1 MAELKTRPTSNS
13 VAEFIG
19 SATLPQ
25 QRDDCNTLLTMMSEA
40 TGDAPTMWGTS
51 IVGFGKYHYKYASGR
66 SGDWFVVGFSPRKK
80 YFSLYLA
87 GGLSRH
93 AGLLE
98 RLGKYTRGKSCLY
111 IKRLSNVDL
120 TVLRELIDAAVMVA
134 RELDKSG

>member
-1 MAELKTRPTSNS
+1 MAELKTQRTGAS

-19 SATLPQ
+19 SATVPQ
-25 QRDDCNTLLTMMSEA
+25 QQDDCNMLLTIMSEA
-40 TGDAPTMWGTS
+40 TGDTPSMWGTS
-51 IVGFGKYHYKYASGR
+51 IVGFGKYRYKYASGR
-66 SGDWFVVGFSPRKK
+66 SGTWFVVGFSPRKK

-111 IKRLSNVDL
+111 IKRLSDVDL
-120 TVLRELIDAAVMVA
+120 GVLRELIDAAVMVA
-134 RELDKSG
+134 HEFDTSG